1 MEGAKISTRAL
12 DGVRFED
19 EEGIVRYNTIWH
31 KNVDGIVWESYE
43 GMTED
48 QFQTNEQTTA
58 DRGFYLVFVDG
69 FSVTDTTTGKLVPR
83 SMSSARF
90 RLMKNLRRTPTPQL
104 AKTVS
109 IIKPI
114 SNKMVSQGHKLEVVS
129 SYKQDGKVRIASIF
143 LKNNDTDTDWFSNH
157 DMTGVQASLGFGTA
171 SLLGYSL
178 KYASGGTMENGEPRF
193 ATERVPDLLQQ

>member
-43 GMTED
+43 GITED

-58 DRGFYLVFVDG
+58 DRGFYLVFLDG
-69 FSVTDTTTGKLVPR
+69 FSVTDTATGKLVPR

-90 RLMKNLRRTPTPQL
+90 LMMKNSAVRLRHSWPRQS
-104 AKTVS
+104 A
-109 IIKPI
+109 I
-114 SNKMVSQGHKLEVVS
+114 SRAFQR
-129 SYKQDGKVRIASIF
+129 DGIAG
-143 LKNNDTDTDWFSNH
+143 
-157 DMTGVQASLGFGTA
+157 M
-171 SLLGYSL
+171 
-178 KYASGGTMENGEPRF
+178 
-193 ATERVPDLLQQ
+193 